1 MSPSHFMKRKRFVRC
16 NSYCKTVH
24 VYLFC
29 LLTSLFI
36 NSSSVQLVKFS
47 QAGQGRVSPVSEVD
61 LGIYQLQRSEK
72 LLEERVEALGQEV
85 ER

>member
-1 MSPSHFMKRKRFVRC
+1 MF
-16 NSYCKTVH
+16 
-24 VYLFC
+24 FC
-29 LLTSLFI
+29 AVCI

-47 QAGQGRVSPVSEVD
+47 QTGQGRVSPVSEVD

-85 ER
+85 EKYVKLIYINR

>member
-1 MSPSHFMKRKRFVRC
+1 MRC
-16 NSYCKTVH
+16 SNATRIAKLCK
-24 VYLFC
+24 FFFFSS
-29 LLTSLFI
+29 LLTSLC

-85 ER
+85 EKQVKII